1 MYVCFHVVRATNLYV
16 WLACATPFY
25 IIRTHLIPQTNDSPS
40 VDVEEIQKA

>member
-1 MYVCFHVVRATNLYV
+1 MCVFTLSELPIYIR
-16 WLACATPFY
+16 LACATPFY